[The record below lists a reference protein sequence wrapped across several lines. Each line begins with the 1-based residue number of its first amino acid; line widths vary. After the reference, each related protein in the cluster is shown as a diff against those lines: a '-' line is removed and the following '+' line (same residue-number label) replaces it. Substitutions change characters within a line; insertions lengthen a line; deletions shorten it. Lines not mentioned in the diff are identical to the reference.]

1 MGTFGHAMP
10 AGAALEDAMIM
21 NKRTRTTGFAVAFI
35 LASAAFSA
43 TAAPAP
49 DDAKEVA
56 RMRAAIAAN
65 ADTALAKQGGSRIV
79 FKVDAVALH
88 DTMAME
94 LRDSVFQILH
104 DGRIP
109 FAGLAERDGGVEVR
123 IADAKDRQRLVSKLV
138 PSTQAPP
145 TIAVTDSGDGLIKF
159 KPTDSGFAERLHG
172 LVGQSID
179 MIEQLLRNNGFKA
192 ASVQP
197 DGVDRI
203 RVVLPGVRDTERV
216 TAIFS
221 KRARIAFR
229 LVDESMTPAEALK
242 SAPPPASE
250 VLYDFKTNVPYL
262 ILKEF
267 ARDGEDIIDVA
278 PGFDQNNQMPI
289 ASFRFNGRGARRFA
303 HVTEE
308 NIGKPFAIV
317 ADDKVLSV
325 AVIREPIRGGSGQI
339 SGNFTLE
346 EANTVAMLLRSGTLP
361 GRLSVVDQQVVE
373 PDVSAGK

>member
-1 MGTFGHAMP
+1 
-10 AGAALEDAMIM
+10 M
-21 NKRTRTTGFAVAFI
+21 NKRTRTTGFVVAFI

-43 TAAPAP
+43 RAAPAP
-49 DDAKEVA
+49 DDAQEVA
-56 RMRAAIAAN
+56 RIRAAIAAN
-65 ADTALAKQGGSRIV
+65 ADTALAKQGGSRIL
-79 FKVDAVALH
+79 FRVDADALH
-88 DTMAME
+88 EEMVTD
-94 LRDSVFQILH
+94 LRDNVFQLLH

-138 PSTQAPP
+138 PSPQAPP
-145 TIAVTDSGDGLIKF
+145 AIAVTDSGDGLIKF
-159 KPTDSGFAERLHG
+159 TPTDSGFARRLRG
-172 LVGQSID
+172 LVGQSIE
-179 MIEQLLRNNGFKA
+179 MIEQRLRSSDIKLTG
-192 ASVQP
+192 VQP
-197 DGVDRI
+197 DGADRI
-203 RVVLPGVRDTERV
+203 RVVLPGVRDPERV

-221 KRARIAFR
+221 KKAQIAFR
-229 LVDESMTPAEALK
+229 LVDVSMTATEALK
-242 SAPPPASE
+242 GPLPPASE
-250 VLYDFKTNVPYL
+250 VLYDFKTMAPNL
-262 ILKEF
+262 ILKEV
-267 ARDGEDIIDVA
+267 AMNGDDIIDA
-278 PGFDQNNQMPI
+278 SPGFDQNNQMPI

-373 PDVSAGK
+373 PDVNAGK